1 MKIGGAPCQFAPLD
15 PRQDRS
21 AQAPGD
27 GAVGFDELGVFGLDR
42 RARAGEAGKPPAP
55 RGTGTQASRE
65 ASGERPREP
74 SRAGLAGTAPT
85 RPLPPDLQWSGADV
99 PVFEYDR
106 LAPEPGPRLPAPAC
120 DMPGPTAEED
130 VAPLQADEGRP
141 SAPIRARHDRSSHKL
156 VVAVEGDKLSIAVQA
171 PPLDADGRALLRKL
185 LRQILAERRLSVADF
200 HLNGAPLGADFLS
213 MTGAS
218 HGPRPR

>member
-1 MKIGGAPCQFAPLD
+1 MKIGGALRQFAPLD
-15 PRQDRS
+15 PRQDRP

-42 RARAGEAGKPPAP
+42 GARAGEAGKPPVP
-55 RGTGTQASRE
+55 RGTGTQAPQE
-65 ASGERPREP
+65 ASGERPRDP

-85 RPLPPDLQWSGADV
+85 RPLPPDLQWPGADL

-106 LAPEPGPRLPAPAC
+106 PAPAPRPSLPAPTGE
-120 DMPGPTAEED
+120 MPAPTAEEE
-130 VAPLQADEGRP
+130 VAPLQADESRP
-141 SAPIRARHDRSSHKL
+141 PAPVRARHEPSTHKL
-156 VVAVEGDKLSIAVQA
+156 VVAVEGDKLSLAVQA
-171 PPLDADGRALLRKL
+171 PPLDADGRALLRRL